1 MASVWRKLPNL
12 RLVDLPLPRLWRHWI
27 WSCCEI
33 SASSAAYVV
42 AKLCSSA
49 VRTWSN
55 ALWKPTAGSGTS
67 CIASPFDT
75 TGEGSAPI
83 VLQGSRSD
91 GPPRPV
97 VPVSLVERL
106 GQITGPVKNKGSVW
120 SVVSPNA
127 SDGAKLVLC
136 SRPPCGKK
144 NWQPRKTARSTPT
157 MHGGS
162 VP

>member
-1 MASVWRKLPNL
+1 MVSVWRKLPNL
-12 RLVDLPLPRLWRHWI
+12 LLVDHPWPRLWRHWP

-33 SASSAAYVV
+33 SASSSAYVV

-49 VRTWSN
+49 DRTWSS

-67 CIASPFDT
+67 CIASPSDT
-75 TGEGSAPI
+75 TGVESAPI
-83 VLQGSRSD
+83 VLQGSRND

-97 VPVSLVERL
+97 MPVFLFERF
-106 GQITGPVKNKGSVW
+106 GQIVGPVKNARSVW
-120 SVVSPNA
+120 SVASPND
-127 SDGAKLVLC
+127 SDGAKRVLC
-136 SRPPCGKK
+136 SRPPCGRR